1 VKSPLHQIAK
11 IWLSRLVWLL
21 VVIPLLVALLHLQ
34 TGIRH
39 ERMDPFTLADGRVI
53 TEAWRSVW
61 DPTRAL
67 AQLKEFPG
75 ELIQGK
81 VLYKSSPHDRG
92 SSFLPM
98 LKQGW
103 FYSFEL
109 YAVSVGVG
117 ALLGVLIGVLVALR
131 GRLLRGASITV
142 SVLGLSMPDFFVVMS
157 LQFLSSWFWRHYDLK
172 PFLVLADPNILKGW
186 VVPVIGMTLF
196 PIGYMARLTASAMD
210 DVMQEEYIRTA
221 RSKGLR
227 ESAVVLG
234 HALRN
239 AIPRMLAGLPTL
251 LNVTLSSL
259 VVVERFTVW
268 PGISK
273 WFVPMRPSP
282 GFEDQ
287 LFGATPAVASV
298 AVMLLILWFV
308 LFDGL
313 AHTIRIIYSPKQP
326 EVVRA

>member
-1 VKSPLHQIAK
+1 MKSPLHQISK
-11 IWLSRLVWLL
+11 IWLSRFLWLL
-21 VVIPLLVALLHLQ
+21 VVVPLLVVALHIQ
-34 TGIRH
+34 TGVRW
-39 ERMDPFTLADGRVI
+39 EKMEPFTTPDGRLI
-53 TEAWRSVW
+53 TNAYKSVY
-61 DPTRAL
+61 DPTQAL
-67 AQLKEFPG
+67 VQLRQFPADLLQGKILYKNSPNSIGSPFLPRLKE
-75 ELIQGK
+75 
-81 VLYKSSPHDRG
+81 
-92 SSFLPM
+92 
-98 LKQGW
+98 GW
-103 FYSFEL
+103 SYSFRL
-109 YAVSVGVG
+109 YAVSVGAG
-117 ALLGVLIGVLVALR
+117 GLLGVLVGVLVSLR
-131 GRLLRGASITV
+131 GRVLRGTSVTV

-157 LQFLSSWFWRHYDLK
+157 LQFLSSWFWVHYDLK
-172 PFLVLADPNILKGW
+172 PFLVIADPNVLKGW
-186 VVPVIGMTLF
+186 VVPLVGMTLF
-196 PIGYMARLTASAMD
+196 PMGYMARLTASAME

-221 RSKGLR
+221 RSKGLH
-227 ESAVVLG
+227 EGKVILG

-273 WFVPMRPSP
+273 WFVPQQPFAD
-282 GFEDQ
+282 GQ
-287 LFGATPAVASV
+287 VWGVTPAIASL